1 MAITLVLDT
10 NALINAVM
18 SPSGNSAQLIELA
31 RQGRVRLVVSPHLL
45 DELESV
51 LTRDKFRRWLS
62 VDDVRDFVDAL
73 TLLAEMVD
81 DRPENETPHVC
92 TDPDDNFLVALF
104 QDAQAAILVSGDKA
118 VLAIE
123 YPGLDVRT
131 PIDALA
137 ALDFHHEWGEDFLEG
152 TQEKSF
158 AQIETE
164 GNRGIF
170 AAYSSFVTVIEQP
183 NALELLPFVVVPETL
198 EAFCRDLA
206 WLRENVLTRGV
217 ATRPHY
223 ASPEVAYIK
232 LPPDSGVVLR
242 STGEIALPED
252 TIFATMQLCP
262 DLPALPGFDA
272 NHWRVFGIGNTVS
285 PEQIE
290 PRPGYAP

>member
-1 MAITLVLDT
+1 MLDT
-10 NALINAVM
+10 NTYISAAI
-18 SPSGNSAQLIELA
+18 SPSGTCAQLVELA
-31 RQGRVRLVVSPHLL
+31 RQGRIRLVVSPHLL
-45 DELESV
+45 DELE
-51 LTRDKFRRWLS
+51 TRLAREKFRRWLTL
-62 VDDVRDFVDAL
+62 DDVRVFVDAL
-73 TLLAEMVD
+73 TLLADMVE

-123 YPGLDVRT
+123 YPGLDVRK
-131 PIDALA
+131 PVDALA
-137 ALDFHHEWGEDFLEG
+137 ALDFHHEWGEGFLEG
-152 TQEKSF
+152 SGEQSF

-170 AAYSSFVTVIEQP
+170 AAYSSFVTVLEQP
-183 NALELLPFVVVPETL
+183 NAHELLPYVVVPETL
-198 EAFCRDLA
+198 KAFRRDLA
-206 WLRENVLTRGV
+206 WVRDNVLNRGFT
-217 ATRPHY
+217 TRPHY

-242 STGEIALPED
+242 STGDIVLPED
-252 TIFATMQLCP
+252 TIYATMQLCP
-262 DLPALPGFDA
+262 DLPALPGYDG
-272 NHWRVFGIGNTVS
+272 NHWRVFGIGRTVP